1 MVCEIWFAEVCF
13 LSGFAEQE
21 WAVKQPFFFKG
32 MVDLFQLTRDALAM
46 YDFELVDVER
56 APMGLLRVTI
66 DHPDGVRIEHCE
78 QASKQL
84 SRVYEVENIDYR
96 RLEVGSPGIDRPLRT
111 PAEFVRFLGERV
123 EVRLRDAVDGQK
135 VFVGQLVTPAQEDVS
150 STSVATPQVGSGEST
165 DATMLFAVEFE
176 AKKGVVRQVSF
187 SLDQVDRAKLNPLL
201 DFKGKKR

>member
-1 MVCEIWFAEVCF
+1 
-13 LSGFAEQE
+13 
-21 WAVKQPFFFKG
+21 

-46 YDFELVDVER
+46 FDLELVDVER

-78 QASKQL
+78 QASKHL

-111 PAEFVRFLGERV
+111 LSDFRRFAGERV
-123 EVRLRDAVDGQK
+123 EVRLREPVDGQK
-135 VFVGQLVTPAQEDVS
+135 VFVGQLLEVSDLVHTPVQDDSAQSDRVS
-150 STSVATPQVGSGEST
+150 DGSVRFS
-165 DATMLFAVEFE
+165 VEFE

-187 SLDQVDRAKLNPLL
+187 SLDEIEKARLNPLL